1 MATSMAAAIA
11 ATMPEKQ
18 AAPSSAPTA
27 VATHEAIPAS
37 MAKLMDV
44 EAETPLTSVELD
56 GLVVMKIM
64 KHSHETSN
72 ANGLLLGIDLDGIL
86 NVTNSFAMPNI
97 TDDDEKSNKAA
108 ANARYQV
115 AMLRQL
121 NEVQGDDSVVGFY
134 QACTLGGFLRQ
145 SLIEQQALHQEK
157 LRHGGVVV
165 VHDISGA
172 SRGVASLKAFRLSA
186 GFRKAH
192 KAKKFDTPSLINHQ
206 LTFSS
211 IMEEFPVTVRNSSL
225 LSAFISSLSWPS
237 APTSL
242 SPSAFPSAPL
252 APSFVSFDLA
262 PTAHLERLVDAA
274 DAVKAEEGNL
284 AYHARQHARERTRA
298 EAKRA
303 DENAQRAADGV
314 PPLTE
319 EDFARMFKLPP
330 EPSRLES
337 MLLLGQL
344 DAHAK
349 STAAASA
356 AEMVKM
362 YLARPEAARSG
373 AAS

>member
-1 MATSMAAAIA
+1 MAAAIA

-18 AAPSSAPTA
+18 SAPSSAPTA

-44 EAETPLTSVELD
+44 EAEIPLTTVELD

-72 ANGLLLGIDLDGIL
+72 ANGLLLGIDLDGVL
-86 NVTNSFAMPNI
+86 NVTNSFAMPNVS
-97 TDDDEKSNKAA
+97 DDDEKSNKAA

-121 NEVQGDDSVVGFY
+121 NEVQGDDSV
-134 QACTLGGFLRQ
+134 
-145 SLIEQQALHQEK
+145 
-157 LRHGGVVV
+157 
-165 VHDISGA
+165 
-172 SRGVASLKAFRLSA
+172 AFRLSA
-186 GFRKAH
+186 AFRRAH
-192 KAKKFDTPSLINHQ
+192 KAKKFDTPSLINNQ

-225 LSAFISSLSWPS
+225 LSAFISSLSQPS

-242 SPSAFPSAPL
+242 SPSSFPSAPI
-252 APSFVSFDLA
+252 APSFTSFDLT
-262 PTAHLERLVDAA
+262 PSSHLERLVDAA
-274 DAVKAEEGNL
+274 DAVKAEESNL

-303 DENAQRAADGV
+303 DENAQRAADGL

-349 STAAASA
+349 TTAAASA

-362 YLARPEAARSG
+362 YLARPETARG
-373 AAS
+373 AV

>member
-18 AAPSSAPTA
+18 STPSSAPAAT
-27 VATHEAIPAS
+27 ATHEAIPAS

-44 EAETPLTSVELD
+44 EAEIPLTSVELD

-72 ANGLLLGIDLDGIL
+72 ANGLLLGIDLDGVL
-86 NVTNSFAMPNI
+86 NVTNSFAMPNV

-108 ANARYQV
+108 GKYQI

-186 GFRKAH
+186 AFRRAH
-192 KAKKFDTPSLINHQ
+192 KAKKFDTPSLINNQ

-211 IMEEFPVTVRNSSL
+211 IMEEFPVTIRSSSL
-225 LSAFISSLSWPS
+225 LSAFISSLSQPS

-242 SPSAFPSAPL
+242 SPSAFPSAPI
-252 APSFVSFDLA
+252 APSFISFDLA
-262 PTAHLERLVDAA
+262 PSAHLERLVDAA
-274 DAVKAEEGNL
+274 DAVKAEESNL

-303 DENAQRAADGV
+303 DENAQRAADGL

-349 STAAASA
+349 TAAAASA

-362 YLARPEAARSG
+362 YLARPEAARG
-373 AAS
+373 AA

>member
-11 ATMPEKQ
+11 ASMPEKQ
-18 AAPSSAPTA
+18 AAPSSAPTT

-37 MAKLMDV
+37 MAKVMDV
-44 EAETPLTSVELD
+44 EGEIPLTSVELD

-64 KHSHETSN
+64 KHSQESTN
-72 ANGLLLGIDLDGIL
+72 ANGLLLGIDLDGVL

-97 TDDDEKSNKAA
+97 TDDDEKSNKSA
-108 ANARYQV
+108 ANARYQT

-134 QACTLGGFLRQ
+134 QSCSLGGFLRQ

-157 LRHGGVVV
+157 LRHGGIVI
-165 VHDISGA
+165 VHDVSGA
-172 SRGVASLKAFRLSA
+172 TRGVASLRAFRLSPA
-186 GFRKAH
+186 FRRAH
-192 KAKKFDTPSLINHQ
+192 KTKKFDTPSLINNQ
-206 LTFSS
+206 LTFSA
-211 IMEEFPVTVRNSSL
+211 ILDEFPVTVHNTSL
-225 LSAFISSLSWPS
+225 LSAFLSNLSQPSIS
-237 APTSL
+237 TSL
-242 SPSAFPSAPL
+242 SPSAFPTAPL
-252 APSFVSFDLA
+252 APTFTSLDLS
-262 PTAHLERLVDAA
+262 PTTHLERLVEAA

-303 DENAQRAADGV
+303 DENAQRAADGL
-314 PPLTE
+314 PPLTD
-319 EDFARMFKLPP
+319 EDAARMFRLPP

-349 STAAASA
+349 SAAAASA

-362 YLARPEAARSG
+362 YLARPEGSKAVA
-373 AAS
+373 

>member
-18 AAPSSAPTA
+18 ATPASAPTA
-27 VATHEAIPAS
+27 AATHEAIPAS

-44 EAETPLTSVELD
+44 EAEIPLNTVELD

-72 ANGLLLGIDLDGIL
+72 ANGLLLGIDLDGVL

-134 QACTLGGFLRQ
+134 QACTLGAFLRQ

-165 VHDISGA
+165 VHDVSGA
-172 SRGVASLKAFRLSA
+172 SRGVASLKAFRLTA
-186 GFRKAH
+186 AFRRAH
-192 KAKKFDTPSLINHQ
+192 KAKKFDTPSLIQNQ
-206 LTFSS
+206 LIFSS

-225 LSAFISSLSWPS
+225 LSAFISSLSQPS
-237 APTSL
+237 APVSL
-242 SPSAFPSAPL
+242 SPLAFPSAPL
-252 APSFVSFDLA
+252 NPSFITFDLN

-274 DAVKAEEGNL
+274 DAVKAEESNL

-303 DENAQRAADGV
+303 DENAQRAADGL

-330 EPSRLES
+330 EPSRLDS

-349 STAAASA
+349 SASAASA

-362 YLARPEAARSG
+362 YLARPEVAKGSV
-373 AAS
+373 